1 MNQLT
6 AKVRKLEQ
14 DIAAEKGPLNLLALF
29 EREDLWDRWD
39 LVVSAPWA
47 NHDEPTLRY
56 LAGAIKRHLSPSE
69 MILLAR
75 IVVLD
80 AAQDPVRAITESYDV
95 EHGSVEMNDPESFD
109 LPAKHGY
116 IITSRRAA

>member
-6 AKVRKLEQ
+6 SKVRDFERDL
-14 DIAAEKGPLNLLALF
+14 AREKGPLNLFALF
-29 EREDLWDRWD
+29 EREDLNDRWD

-47 NHDEPTLRY
+47 RHDGDTLQY
-56 LAGAIKRHLSPSE
+56 LADTIKRHLSPAD
-69 MILLAR
+69 MTRLAR

-80 AAQDPVRAITESYDV
+80 AAENPVREITENYDV
-95 EHGSVEMNDPESFD
+95 EHDQMEMNDLESLG
-109 LPAKHGY
+109 LPLKHGY